1 MGTTMQSLLPL
12 SRCAQICGLTSQEM
26 IVGASPRPEH
36 ELLAA
41 RYFRSSTVGKA
52 TMRSAMV
59 AAIRAAL
66 KASQTRSAAEIL
78 VALRMML
85 GERRGRSGA
94 QRRRDR
100 RCFYESRRPVAISG
114 GPPRTERGAASAVIV
129 NFAERR
135 AALASSRALG

>member
-1 MGTTMQSLLPL
+1 MSSLTPL
-12 SRCAQICGLTSQEM
+12 SRCAQICGLSSQEM
-26 IVGASPRPEH
+26 ILGASPRPEY

-41 RYFRSSTVGKA
+41 RYSRSSTVGKA

-66 KASQTRSAAEIL
+66 RASQNRSAAELLI
-78 VALRMML
+78 ALRMML
-85 GERRGRSGA
+85 GARRGRSGA
-94 QRRRDR
+94 PRRRSR
-100 RCFYESRRPVAISG
+100 RCFYESRRPVAVFSG
-114 GPPRTERGAASAVIV
+114 SPRAERGAASAVIV

>member
-1 MGTTMQSLLPL
+1 MQSLLPL
-12 SRCAQICGLTSQEM
+12 LRCAQICGLTSQEM
-26 IVGASPRPEH
+26 IVGARPRPEH

-41 RYFRSSTVGKA
+41 RYFRSSSVGKA
-52 TMRSAMV
+52 TMRTALV

-66 KASQTRSAAEIL
+66 KASQTRSAAELL

-85 GERRGRSGA
+85 REWRGRSGA
-94 QRRRDR
+94 PRRRSR
-100 RCFYESRRPVAISG
+100 RCFYESRRPVAVSSG
-114 GPPRTERGAASAVIV
+114 TPRNQHGAASAVIV

>member
-1 MGTTMQSLLPL
+1 MQSLSPL

-41 RYFRSSTVGKA
+41 RYSRSSTVGKA

-66 KASQTRSAAEIL
+66 KASQTRSAAELL

-85 GERRGRSGA
+85 GGRRSRSGA
-94 QRRRDR
+94 PRRSSR
-100 RCFYESRRPVAISG
+100 RCFYECRRPVPIFG
-114 GPPRTERGAASAVIV
+114 GTPGNLRGAASADILD
-129 NFAERR
+129 FAERR
-135 AALASSRALG
+135 AVLASSRALG